1 MIKIM
6 IQTNGEDVYDE
17 FKNKNSTLL
26 ENAIVLRRLEEI
38 KQRLLS
44 IEYISKLEISEDED
58 EEDDDED
65 EEDEEDED
73 DEDEEDEEDDED
85 DEDDEE

>member
-6 IQTNGEDVYDE
+6 IQTNGEDVYDV

-38 KQRLLS
+38 KQKLLS
-44 IEYISKLEISEDED
+44 IEYISKLEISA
-58 EEDDDED
+58 
-65 EEDEEDED
+65 
-73 DEDEEDEEDDED
+73 